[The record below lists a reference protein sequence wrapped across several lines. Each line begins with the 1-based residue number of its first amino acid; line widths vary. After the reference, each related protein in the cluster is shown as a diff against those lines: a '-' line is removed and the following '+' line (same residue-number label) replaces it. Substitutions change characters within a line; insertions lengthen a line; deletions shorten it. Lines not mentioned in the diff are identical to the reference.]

1 MATTN
6 NSNDEQILQLKEVV
20 KKKREELEKLK
31 KEKKGFNTKLILDF
45 FGQKYNFHV
54 LSEEAGKL
62 LLVRLGMYDREA
74 KLREVE
80 LTIDGYPISDWM
92 EDIETKLRE
101 SDIRV
106 KERKLKAFEEKLEE
120 KLSEDTKTKM
130 EIDSISDMLNDF
142 KI

>member
-1 MATTN
+1 MATTK

-31 KEKKGFNTKLILDF
+31 KEKKGFNTKLVLDF
-45 FGQKYNFHV
+45 YGQKYNFHV
-54 LSEEAGKL
+54 LTEEAAKL
-62 LLVRLGMYDREA
+62 LLVRLGMYNREA
-74 KLREVE
+74 KLQEVE
-80 LTIDGYPISDWM
+80 LTIDGHPISDWM
-92 EDIETKLRE
+92 EDIKTKLRE
-101 SDIRV
+101 SDIRD